1 MEILWESSESRSVAD
16 VHAIMNEERELA
28 YTTVMT
34 VLDRLAK
41 KGLARRELVNRA
53 WQYEPADPQPV
64 VVARE
69 MAALL
74 AGLKSPVRTEA
85 LVELSKSLS
94 DEDRAALHA
103 S

>member
-53 WQYEPADPQPV
+53 WQYQPADPQPV

-69 MAALL
+69 MGALL
-74 AGLKSPVRTEA
+74 AGLKAPARAAA
-85 LVELSKSLS
+85 LGELS
-94 DEDRAALHA
+94 
-103 S
+103 